1 MGVGEDK
8 WKWVGK
14 VLGPTDW
21 FSLFL
26 FTNRDMV
33 TILVKDITIVNV
45 YNQPKPS
52 KKYPEPPVF
61 EFLKREIKE
70 QYSKIVIAGD
80 YNLHHKEWESRA
92 GPNTEADEVVEW
104 LHENDM
110 MLITPRNQKI
120 YNNRTNI
127 DLVYGSV
134 DLLHRISFSGVD
146 ENTLS
151 DHSIVEWDISMSQSK
166 NGDEVFTSVKRL
178 NIKNADWEKFDKE
191 LSSAIKDFNVHN
203 KPLKSTD
210 QIDDQAKVLEE
221 VVKRAMAKSM
231 NEVKVMKK
239 FKRYWNQELREKL
252 EKALEAKREARQR
265 QPSLALKRQKIEE
278 AKKARKIFDHSLRE
292 ASTEQWNKYLSSL
305 EGNDIWKILKYI
317 NPKSND
323 TIIPQIRKE
332 DGTLTTT
339 VDEKRHEIWKAL
351 LPEIDHGL
359 DREFEIDDDSRWPK
373 LEFDEVDSALGDT
386 PNDKAP
392 GDDGITGKVLKMAW
406 LNKDLKER
414 CFKLLQACV
423 KFGYHPKVW
432 RHGII
437 VVIPKPKKPD
447 YSKPR
452 AYRTYQFV
460 SEREASMLMDRRKGS
475 VQKISTGIPQG
486 SPISPLLFLI
496 YSTPMYH
503 AIKEWGG
510 TPFGFIDDV
519 TITVEGKIEENTKS
533 LSNILEKCC
542 NWAKSR
548 MTKIDLGDKLGFIH
562 FTKNVKPKDEKV
574 QLTLPNGELREPQ
587 KEVKLLGITLNNL
600 LDFKSHILN
609 KINKAR
615 KAVGAIWHLGVVQKG
630 MRGSAVRSLYIACVR
645 PIVEY
650 GLEIWHHK
658 VLKGEIHKLE
668 VMQNMAL
675 RRIVGAYR
683 TTPIA
688 VLQKEAGIMPYS
700 IRLKFMVAR
709 KAIRLHLN
717 ISKTNPINGHLLT
730 LIEKS
735 PIAKLTT
742 LYMLAKD
749 DRDYMIKKDEKRK
762 CKRVEPLTL
771 KQQQYQT
778 IGILK
783 KQAMEEW
790 QEMYWNSSKDLWYH
804 NITVESKCTDNLSKM
819 VTGVI
824 MKKDSRRN
832 LGNITQFRT
841 GHGNFGAWFKKFE
854 IEKDSYNCKCGELE
868 TVHHIL
874 VECPLLEEERK
885 ELKRISPEM
894 DMSTLL
900 NSLTG
905 LQEIVSFISAWR
917 D

>member
-1 MGVGEDK
+1 
-8 WKWVGK
+8 
-14 VLGPTDW
+14 
-21 FSLFL
+21 
-26 FTNRDMV
+26 MV

-80 YNLHHKEWESRA
+80 YNLHHKEWESKA

-110 MLITPRNQKI
+110 MLITPRNQKT

-134 DLLHRISFSGVD
+134 NLLHRISFSGVD

-166 NGDEVFTSVKRL
+166 NGDEDFTSVKRL

-203 KPLKSTD
+203 KTLKSTD

-221 VVKRAMAKSM
+221 VIKRAMAKSM
-231 NEVKVMKK
+231 KEVKVMKK
-239 FKRYWNQELREKL
+239 SKRYWNQELREKL

-373 LEFDEVDSALGDT
+373 LEFDEVDSALADT

-406 LNKDLKER
+406 LNKDFKER
-414 CFKLLQACV
+414 FFKLLQACV

-452 AYRTYQFV
+452 AYRPISLLKIPSKVLEKLYKRMTKLTSHLLPPEQYGGRQGYCATDAVLELVQRIETSKEKISAMLIDIQGAFDNVNRNILADTMEDMKLPKALINWTYQFQ
-460 SEREASMLMDRRKGS
+460 E
-475 VQKISTGIPQG
+475 
-486 SPISPLLFLI
+486 
-496 YSTPMYH
+496 
-503 AIKEWGG
+503 
-510 TPFGFIDDV
+510 
-519 TITVEGKIEENTKS
+519 
-533 LSNILEKCC
+533 
-542 NWAKSR
+542 
-548 MTKIDLGDKLGFIH
+548 
-562 FTKNVKPKDEKV
+562 
-574 QLTLPNGELREPQ
+574 
-587 KEVKLLGITLNNL
+587 KLLVLFGILVAC
-600 LDFKSHILN
+600 K
-609 KINKAR
+609 
-615 KAVGAIWHLGVVQKG
+615 KG

-709 KAIRLHLN
+709 KAICLHLN

-749 DRDYMIKKDEKRK
+749 DRDYMIKKGEKRK

-771 KQQQYQT
+771 KQQQNQT

-824 MKKDSRRN
+824 MKKDSRRI
-832 LGNITQFRT
+832 LSNITQFRT
-841 GHGNFGAWFKKFE
+841 GYGNFGAWFKKFG

-885 ELKRISPEM
+885 GLKRISPEM
-894 DMSTLL
+894 DMSTLF

>member
-1 MGVGEDK
+1 
-8 WKWVGK
+8 
-14 VLGPTDW
+14 
-21 FSLFL
+21 
-26 FTNRDMV
+26 MV

-92 GPNTEADEVVEW
+92 EIKKT
-104 LHENDM
+104 
-110 MLITPRNQKI
+110 

-151 DHSIVEWDISMSQSK
+151 DHSIVEWDIYMSQSK

-203 KPLKSTD
+203 KTLKSTD
-210 QIDDQAKVLEE
+210 QIDDQAKALEE
-221 VVKRAMAKSM
+221 VVKRAMAK
-231 NEVKVMKK
+231 
-239 FKRYWNQELREKL
+239 EKL

-373 LEFDEVDSALGDT
+373 LEFDEVDSALADT

-406 LNKDLKER
+406 LNKDFKER
-414 CFKLLQACV
+414 FFKLLQACV

-452 AYRTYQFV
+452 AYR
-460 SEREASMLMDRRKGS
+460 
-475 VQKISTGIPQG
+475 
-486 SPISPLLFLI
+486 PISLL
-496 YSTPMYH
+496 
-503 AIKEWGG
+503 
-510 TPFGFIDDV
+510 
-519 TITVEGKIEENTKS
+519 KIPSKV
-533 LSNILEKCC
+533 LEK
-542 NWAKSR
+542 
-548 MTKIDLGDKLGFIH
+548 II
-562 FTKNVKPKDEKV
+562 
-574 QLTLPNGELREPQ
+574 Q
-587 KEVKLLGITLNNL
+587 KE
-600 LDFKSHILN
+600 
-609 KINKAR
+609 
-615 KAVGAIWHLGVVQKG
+615 
-630 MRGSAVRSLYIACVR
+630 
-645 PIVEY
+645 
-650 GLEIWHHK
+650 
-658 VLKGEIHKLE
+658 
-668 VMQNMAL
+668 
-675 RRIVGAYR
+675 
-683 TTPIA
+683 
-688 VLQKEAGIMPYS
+688 
-700 IRLKFMVAR
+700 
-709 KAIRLHLN
+709 
-717 ISKTNPINGHLLT
+717 
-730 LIEKS
+730 
-735 PIAKLTT
+735 
-742 LYMLAKD
+742 
-749 DRDYMIKKDEKRK
+749 
-762 CKRVEPLTL
+762 
-771 KQQQYQT
+771 
-778 IGILK
+778 
-783 KQAMEEW
+783 
-790 QEMYWNSSKDLWYH
+790 
-804 NITVESKCTDNLSKM
+804 
-819 VTGVI
+819 
-824 MKKDSRRN
+824 
-832 LGNITQFRT
+832 
-841 GHGNFGAWFKKFE
+841 
-854 IEKDSYNCKCGELE
+854 
-868 TVHHIL
+868 
-874 VECPLLEEERK
+874 
-885 ELKRISPEM
+885 
-894 DMSTLL
+894 
-900 NSLTG
+900 
-905 LQEIVSFISAWR
+905 
-917 D
+917 

>member
-1 MGVGEDK
+1 MGVREDK

-26 FTNRDMV
+26 V
-33 TILVKDITIVNV
+33 SWH
-45 YNQPKPS
+45 QGPS
-52 KKYPEPPVF
+52 SGLLETHRTETTRTKKVQM
-61 EFLKREIKE
+61 KTGKSHRKEI
-70 QYSKIVIAGD
+70 
-80 YNLHHKEWESRA
+80 
-92 GPNTEADEVVEW
+92 
-104 LHENDM
+104 
-110 MLITPRNQKI
+110 
-120 YNNRTNI
+120 
-127 DLVYGSV
+127 
-134 DLLHRISFSGVD
+134 
-146 ENTLS
+146 
-151 DHSIVEWDISMSQSK
+151 
-166 NGDEVFTSVKRL
+166 
-178 NIKNADWEKFDKE
+178 
-191 LSSAIKDFNVHN
+191 
-203 KPLKSTD
+203 
-210 QIDDQAKVLEE
+210 
-221 VVKRAMAKSM
+221 
-231 NEVKVMKK
+231 
-239 FKRYWNQELREKL
+239 
-252 EKALEAKREARQR
+252 EAKREARQR

-373 LEFDEVDSALGDT
+373 LEFDEVDSALADT

-406 LNKDLKER
+406 LNKDFKER
-414 CFKLLQACV
+414 FFKLLQACV

-452 AYRTYQFV
+452 AYRPISLLKIPSKVLEKLYKKNDQAYNTLTSTRAIWGRQGYCATDAVLELVQRIETSKEKKLSAMLIDIQGAFDNVNRNLLADTMEDMKLPKALINWTYQFCN
-460 SEREASMLMDRRKGS
+460 
-475 VQKISTGIPQG
+475 
-486 SPISPLLFLI
+486 LL
-496 YSTPMYH
+496 
-503 AIKEWGG
+503 
-510 TPFGFIDDV
+510 
-519 TITVEGKIEENTKS
+519 
-533 LSNILEKCC
+533 
-542 NWAKSR
+542 
-548 MTKIDLGDKLGFIH
+548 
-562 FTKNVKPKDEKV
+562 
-574 QLTLPNGELREPQ
+574 LPNGELREPQ

-615 KAVGAIWHLGVVQKG
+615 KAVGAIWHLGGVQKG

-658 VLKGEIHKLE
+658 ILKGEIHKLE

-771 KQQQYQT
+771 KQQQNQT

-783 KQAMEEW
+783 KQAME
-790 QEMYWNSSKDLWYH
+790 
-804 NITVESKCTDNLSKM
+804 
-819 VTGVI
+819 
-824 MKKDSRRN
+824 
-832 LGNITQFRT
+832 
-841 GHGNFGAWFKKFE
+841 
-854 IEKDSYNCKCGELE
+854 
-868 TVHHIL
+868 
-874 VECPLLEEERK
+874 
-885 ELKRISPEM
+885 
-894 DMSTLL
+894 
-900 NSLTG
+900 
-905 LQEIVSFISAWR
+905 
-917 D
+917 

>member
-1 MGVGEDK
+1 
-8 WKWVGK
+8 
-14 VLGPTDW
+14 
-21 FSLFL
+21 
-26 FTNRDMV
+26 MV

-92 GPNTEADEVVEW
+92 
-104 LHENDM
+104 
-110 MLITPRNQKI
+110 
-120 YNNRTNI
+120 
-127 DLVYGSV
+127 
-134 DLLHRISFSGVD
+134 
-146 ENTLS
+146 
-151 DHSIVEWDISMSQSK
+151 
-166 NGDEVFTSVKRL
+166 
-178 NIKNADWEKFDKE
+178 DWEKFDKE

-203 KPLKSTD
+203 KTLKSTD

-231 NEVKVMKK
+231 KEVKVMKK
-239 FKRYWNQELREKL
+239 SKRYWNQELREK
-252 EKALEAKREARQR
+252 
-265 QPSLALKRQKIEE
+265 
-278 AKKARKIFDHSLRE
+278 
-292 ASTEQWNKYLSSL
+292 
-305 EGNDIWKILKYI
+305 
-317 NPKSND
+317 
-323 TIIPQIRKE
+323 KE

-373 LEFDEVDSALGDT
+373 LEFDEVDSALADT

-406 LNKDLKER
+406 LNKDFKER
-414 CFKLLQACV
+414 FFKLLQACV

-437 VVIPKPKKPD
+437 VVIYLNLRNLTIQSQEHTDQFPYLRFHLKYWKKLYKKND
-447 YSKPR
+447 QTYNALTSTR
-452 AYRTYQFV
+452 AIWGRQGYCATDAVLELKFIGRHNGGYETTQSTYK
-460 SEREASMLMDRRKGS
+460 LD
-475 VQKISTGIPQG
+475 IP
-486 SPISPLLFLI
+486 I
-496 YSTPMYH
+496 Y
-503 AIKEWGG
+503 
-510 TPFGFIDDV
+510 
-519 TITVEGKIEENTKS
+519 
-533 LSNILEKCC
+533 
-542 NWAKSR
+542 
-548 MTKIDLGDKLGFIH
+548 
-562 FTKNVKPKDEKV
+562 EKV

-615 KAVGAIWHLGVVQKG
+615 KAVGAIWHLGGVQK
-630 MRGSAVRSLYIACVR
+630 
-645 PIVEY
+645 
-650 GLEIWHHK
+650 
-658 VLKGEIHKLE
+658 
-668 VMQNMAL
+668 NMAL

-688 VLQKEAGIMPYS
+688 VLQKEVGIMPYS

-771 KQQQYQT
+771 KQQQNQT

-824 MKKDSRRN
+824 MKKDSRRI
-832 LGNITQFRT
+832 LSNITQFRT
-841 GHGNFGAWFKKFE
+841 GHGNFGAWFKKFG

-885 ELKRISPEM
+885 GLKRISPEM

>member
-1 MGVGEDK
+1 
-8 WKWVGK
+8 
-14 VLGPTDW
+14 
-21 FSLFL
+21 
-26 FTNRDMV
+26 MV

-110 MLITPRNQKI
+110 MLITPRNQKT

-151 DHSIVEWDISMSQSK
+151 DHSI
-166 NGDEVFTSVKRL
+166 
-178 NIKNADWEKFDKE
+178 NADWEKFDKE

-203 KPLKSTD
+203 KTLKSTD

-231 NEVKVMKK
+231 KEVKVMKK
-239 FKRYWNQELREKL
+239 SKRYWNQELREKL

-373 LEFDEVDSALGDT
+373 LELDEVDSALTDT

-392 GDDGITGKVLKMAW
+392 VDDGITGKVLKMAW
-406 LNKDLKER
+406 LNKDFKER
-414 CFKLLQACV
+414 FFKLLQACV
-423 KFGYHPKVW
+423 KFGYHPKAW

-437 VVIPKPKKPD
+437 VVIPKPKKSD

-452 AYRTYQFV
+452 AYRPISLLKIPSKVLEKIIQKRMTKLTTHLLPPEQYGGRQGYCATDAVLELVQRIETSKEKISAMLIDIQGAFDNVNRNILADTMEDMKLPKALINWTYQFV

-475 VQKISTGIPQG
+475 VQKI
-486 SPISPLLFLI
+486 
-496 YSTPMYH
+496 
-503 AIKEWGG
+503 KWGG

-574 QLTLPNGELREPQ
+574 QLILPNGELREPQ
-587 KEVKLLGITLNNL
+587 KEVKLLGIILNNL
-600 LDFKSHILN
+600 LDFTSHILN

-615 KAVGAIWHLGVVQKG
+615 KAVGAIWHLGGVQKG

-658 VLKGEIHKLE
+658 ILKGEIHKLE

-771 KQQQYQT
+771 KQQQNQT

-804 NITVESKCTDNLSKM
+804 NITVE
-819 VTGVI
+819 
-824 MKKDSRRN
+824 
-832 LGNITQFRT
+832 
-841 GHGNFGAWFKKFE
+841 
-854 IEKDSYNCKCGELE
+854 
-868 TVHHIL
+868 
-874 VECPLLEEERK
+874 
-885 ELKRISPEM
+885 
-894 DMSTLL
+894 
-900 NSLTG
+900 
-905 LQEIVSFISAWR
+905 
-917 D
+917 

>member
-1 MGVGEDK
+1 
-8 WKWVGK
+8 
-14 VLGPTDW
+14 
-21 FSLFL
+21 
-26 FTNRDMV
+26 
-33 TILVKDITIVNV
+33 
-45 YNQPKPS
+45 
-52 KKYPEPPVF
+52 
-61 EFLKREIKE
+61 
-70 QYSKIVIAGD
+70 
-80 YNLHHKEWESRA
+80 
-92 GPNTEADEVVEW
+92 
-104 LHENDM
+104 
-110 MLITPRNQKI
+110 
-120 YNNRTNI
+120 
-127 DLVYGSV
+127 
-134 DLLHRISFSGVD
+134 
-146 ENTLS
+146 
-151 DHSIVEWDISMSQSK
+151 
-166 NGDEVFTSVKRL
+166 
-178 NIKNADWEKFDKE
+178 
-191 LSSAIKDFNVHN
+191 
-203 KPLKSTD
+203 
-210 QIDDQAKVLEE
+210 
-221 VVKRAMAKSM
+221 
-231 NEVKVMKK
+231 
-239 FKRYWNQELREKL
+239 
-252 EKALEAKREARQR
+252 
-265 QPSLALKRQKIEE
+265 
-278 AKKARKIFDHSLRE
+278 
-292 ASTEQWNKYLSSL
+292 
-305 EGNDIWKILKYI
+305 
-317 NPKSND
+317 
-323 TIIPQIRKE
+323 
-332 DGTLTTT
+332 
-339 VDEKRHEIWKAL
+339 
-351 LPEIDHGL
+351 
-359 DREFEIDDDSRWPK
+359 
-373 LEFDEVDSALGDT
+373 
-386 PNDKAP
+386 
-392 GDDGITGKVLKMAW
+392 
-406 LNKDLKER
+406 
-414 CFKLLQACV
+414 
-423 KFGYHPKVW
+423 
-432 RHGII
+432 
-437 VVIPKPKKPD
+437 
-447 YSKPR
+447 
-452 AYRTYQFV
+452 
-460 SEREASMLMDRRKGS
+460 
-475 VQKISTGIPQG
+475 
-486 SPISPLLFLI
+486 
-496 YSTPMYH
+496 MYH

-587 KEVKLLGITLNNL
+587 KKVKLLGITLNNL

-615 KAVGAIWHLGVVQKG
+615 KAVGAIWHLGGVQKG

-658 VLKGEIHKLE
+658 ILKGEIHKLE

-742 LYMLAKD
+742 LYILAKD

-771 KQQQYQT
+771 KQQQNQT

-824 MKKDSRRN
+824 MKKDSRRI
-832 LGNITQFRT
+832 LSNITQFRT
-841 GHGNFGAWFKKFE
+841 GHGNFGAWFKKFG

-885 ELKRISPEM
+885 GLKRISPEM

>member
-1 MGVGEDK
+1 
-8 WKWVGK
+8 
-14 VLGPTDW
+14 
-21 FSLFL
+21 
-26 FTNRDMV
+26 MV

-92 GPNTEADEVVEW
+92 
-104 LHENDM
+104 
-110 MLITPRNQKI
+110 
-120 YNNRTNI
+120 
-127 DLVYGSV
+127 
-134 DLLHRISFSGVD
+134 
-146 ENTLS
+146 
-151 DHSIVEWDISMSQSK
+151 
-166 NGDEVFTSVKRL
+166 
-178 NIKNADWEKFDKE
+178 DWEKFDKE

-203 KPLKSTD
+203 KTLKSTD

-221 VVKRAMAKSM
+221 VVKRAMAK
-231 NEVKVMKK
+231 
-239 FKRYWNQELREKL
+239 
-252 EKALEAKREARQR
+252 
-265 QPSLALKRQKIEE
+265 
-278 AKKARKIFDHSLRE
+278 
-292 ASTEQWNKYLSSL
+292 
-305 EGNDIWKILKYI
+305 
-317 NPKSND
+317 
-323 TIIPQIRKE
+323 KE

-373 LEFDEVDSALGDT
+373 LEFDEVDSALADT

-406 LNKDLKER
+406 LNKDFKESQEHTDQFPYLRFHLKYWK
-414 CFKLLQACV
+414 KLYKKNDQAYNTLTSTRAIWGRQ
-423 KFGYHPKVW
+423 GYCATDAVLELVQRIKYIGTHN
-432 RHGII
+432 GG
-437 VVIPKPKKPD
+437 
-447 YSKPR
+447 YETTQS
-452 AYRTYQFV
+452 TYKLDV
-460 SEREASMLMDRRKGS
+460 
-475 VQKISTGIPQG
+475 
-486 SPISPLLFLI
+486 PI
-496 YSTPMYH
+496 Y
-503 AIKEWGG
+503 
-510 TPFGFIDDV
+510 
-519 TITVEGKIEENTKS
+519 
-533 LSNILEKCC
+533 
-542 NWAKSR
+542 
-548 MTKIDLGDKLGFIH
+548 
-562 FTKNVKPKDEKV
+562 EKV

-615 KAVGAIWHLGVVQKG
+615 KAVGAIWHLGGVQK
-630 MRGSAVRSLYIACVR
+630 
-645 PIVEY
+645 
-650 GLEIWHHK
+650 
-658 VLKGEIHKLE
+658 
-668 VMQNMAL
+668 NMAL

-749 DRDYMIKKDEKRK
+749 DRDYMIKIDEKRK

-771 KQQQYQT
+771 KQQQNQT

-824 MKKDSRRN
+824 MKKDSRRI
-832 LGNITQFRT
+832 LSNITQFRT
-841 GHGNFGAWFKKFE
+841 GHGNFGAWF
-854 IEKDSYNCKCGELE
+854 
-868 TVHHIL
+868 
-874 VECPLLEEERK
+874 
-885 ELKRISPEM
+885 
-894 DMSTLL
+894 
-900 NSLTG
+900 
-905 LQEIVSFISAWR
+905 
-917 D
+917 

>member
-1 MGVGEDK
+1 
-8 WKWVGK
+8 
-14 VLGPTDW
+14 
-21 FSLFL
+21 
-26 FTNRDMV
+26 MV

-92 GPNTEADEVVEW
+92 
-104 LHENDM
+104 
-110 MLITPRNQKI
+110 
-120 YNNRTNI
+120 
-127 DLVYGSV
+127 
-134 DLLHRISFSGVD
+134 
-146 ENTLS
+146 
-151 DHSIVEWDISMSQSK
+151 
-166 NGDEVFTSVKRL
+166 
-178 NIKNADWEKFDKE
+178 DWEKFDKE

-203 KPLKSTD
+203 KTLKSTD

-221 VVKRAMAKSM
+221 VVKRAMAK
-231 NEVKVMKK
+231 
-239 FKRYWNQELREKL
+239 
-252 EKALEAKREARQR
+252 
-265 QPSLALKRQKIEE
+265 
-278 AKKARKIFDHSLRE
+278 
-292 ASTEQWNKYLSSL
+292 
-305 EGNDIWKILKYI
+305 
-317 NPKSND
+317 
-323 TIIPQIRKE
+323 KE

-373 LEFDEVDSALGDT
+373 LEFDEVDSALADT

-406 LNKDLKER
+406 LNKDFKER
-414 CFKLLQACV
+414 FFKLLQACV

-452 AYRTYQFV
+452 AYR
-460 SEREASMLMDRRKGS
+460 
-475 VQKISTGIPQG
+475 
-486 SPISPLLFLI
+486 PISLL
-496 YSTPMYH
+496 
-503 AIKEWGG
+503 
-510 TPFGFIDDV
+510 
-519 TITVEGKIEENTKS
+519 KIPSKV
-533 LSNILEKCC
+533 LEKLY
-542 NWAKSR
+542 K
-548 MTKIDLGDKLGFIH
+548 
-562 FTKNVKPKDEKV
+562 KNDQAYNTLTSTRAIWGRQGYCATDAVLELVQRIETNEKV

-615 KAVGAIWHLGVVQKG
+615 KAVGAIWHLGGVQKG

-658 VLKGEIHKLE
+658 ILKGEIHKLE

-688 VLQKEAGIMPYS
+688 VLQKEVGIMPYS

-749 DRDYMIKKDEKRK
+749 DRDYMIKKDENENARG
-762 CKRVEPLTL
+762 L
-771 KQQQYQT
+771 
-778 IGILK
+778 
-783 KQAMEEW
+783 
-790 QEMYWNSSKDLWYH
+790 
-804 NITVESKCTDNLSKM
+804 NL
-819 VTGVI
+819 
-824 MKKDSRRN
+824 
-832 LGNITQFRT
+832 L
-841 GHGNFGAWFKKFE
+841 H
-854 IEKDSYNCKCGELE
+854 
-868 TVHHIL
+868 
-874 VECPLLEEERK
+874 
-885 ELKRISPEM
+885 
-894 DMSTLL
+894 
-900 NSLTG
+900 
-905 LQEIVSFISAWR
+905 
-917 D
+917 

>member
-1 MGVGEDK
+1 MGVREDK

-26 FTNRDMV
+26 
-33 TILVKDITIVNV
+33 L
-45 YNQPKPS
+45 
-52 KKYPEPPVF
+52 
-61 EFLKREIKE
+61 L
-70 QYSKIVIAGD
+70 GD

-110 MLITPRNQKI
+110 MLITPRNQKT

-134 DLLHRISFSGVD
+134 DLLHRISFSGVN

-151 DHSIVEWDISMSQSK
+151 DHSIVEWDIYMSQSK

-203 KPLKSTD
+203 KTLKSTD

-231 NEVKVMKK
+231 KEVKVMKK
-239 FKRYWNQELREKL
+239 SKRYWNQELREKL

-305 EGNDIWKILKYI
+305 AGNDIWKILKYI

-373 LEFDEVDSALGDT
+373 LEFDEVDSALADT

-406 LNKDLKER
+406 LNKDFKER
-414 CFKLLQACV
+414 FFKLLQACV

-452 AYRTYQFV
+452 AYR
-460 SEREASMLMDRRKGS
+460 
-475 VQKISTGIPQG
+475 
-486 SPISPLLFLI
+486 PISLLKIPSKKYIGTHNGGYETTQSTYKLDVPI
-496 YSTPMYH
+496 Y
-503 AIKEWGG
+503 
-510 TPFGFIDDV
+510 
-519 TITVEGKIEENTKS
+519 
-533 LSNILEKCC
+533 
-542 NWAKSR
+542 
-548 MTKIDLGDKLGFIH
+548 
-562 FTKNVKPKDEKV
+562 EKV

-615 KAVGAIWHLGVVQKG
+615 KAVGAIWHLGGVQK
-630 MRGSAVRSLYIACVR
+630 
-645 PIVEY
+645 
-650 GLEIWHHK
+650 
-658 VLKGEIHKLE
+658 
-668 VMQNMAL
+668 NMAL

-771 KQQQYQT
+771 KQQQNQT

-819 VTGVI
+819 VTGS
-824 MKKDSRRN
+824 D
-832 LGNITQFRT
+832 
-841 GHGNFGAWFKKFE
+841 H
-854 IEKDSYNCKCGELE
+854 
-868 TVHHIL
+868 
-874 VECPLLEEERK
+874 EER
-885 ELKRISPEM
+885 
-894 DMSTLL
+894 
-900 NSLTG
+900 
-905 LQEIVSFISAWR
+905 
-917 D
+917 

>member
-1 MGVGEDK
+1 MGVREDK

-26 FTNRDMV
+26 
-33 TILVKDITIVNV
+33 
-45 YNQPKPS
+45 
-52 KKYPEPPVF
+52 
-61 EFLKREIKE
+61 E

-110 MLITPRNQKI
+110 MLITPRNQKT

-203 KPLKSTD
+203 KTLKSTD

-231 NEVKVMKK
+231 KEVKVMKK
-239 FKRYWNQELREKL
+239 SKRYWNQELREK
-252 EKALEAKREARQR
+252 
-265 QPSLALKRQKIEE
+265 
-278 AKKARKIFDHSLRE
+278 
-292 ASTEQWNKYLSSL
+292 
-305 EGNDIWKILKYI
+305 
-317 NPKSND
+317 
-323 TIIPQIRKE
+323 KE

-373 LEFDEVDSALGDT
+373 LEFDEVDSALADT

-406 LNKDLKER
+406 LNKDFKER
-414 CFKLLQACV
+414 FFKLLQACV

-452 AYRTYQFV
+452 AYR
-460 SEREASMLMDRRKGS
+460 
-475 VQKISTGIPQG
+475 
-486 SPISPLLFLI
+486 PISLLKIPSKKYIGRHNGGYETTQSTYKLDVPI
-496 YSTPMYH
+496 Y
-503 AIKEWGG
+503 
-510 TPFGFIDDV
+510 
-519 TITVEGKIEENTKS
+519 
-533 LSNILEKCC
+533 
-542 NWAKSR
+542 
-548 MTKIDLGDKLGFIH
+548 
-562 FTKNVKPKDEKV
+562 EKV

-615 KAVGAIWHLGVVQKG
+615 KAVGAIWHLGGVQK
-630 MRGSAVRSLYIACVR
+630 
-645 PIVEY
+645 
-650 GLEIWHHK
+650 
-658 VLKGEIHKLE
+658 
-668 VMQNMAL
+668 NMAL

-742 LYMLAKD
+742 LYMLAK
-749 DRDYMIKKDEKRK
+749 R
-762 CKRVEPLTL
+762 
-771 KQQQYQT
+771 
-778 IGILK
+778 
-783 KQAMEEW
+783 
-790 QEMYWNSSKDLWYH
+790 
-804 NITVESKCTDNLSKM
+804 
-819 VTGVI
+819 
-824 MKKDSRRN
+824 
-832 LGNITQFRT
+832 
-841 GHGNFGAWFKKFE
+841 
-854 IEKDSYNCKCGELE
+854 
-868 TVHHIL
+868 
-874 VECPLLEEERK
+874 
-885 ELKRISPEM
+885 
-894 DMSTLL
+894 
-900 NSLTG
+900 
-905 LQEIVSFISAWR
+905 
-917 D
+917 

>member
-1 MGVGEDK
+1 MGVREDK

-26 FTNRDMV
+26 G
-33 TILVKDITIVNV
+33 
-45 YNQPKPS
+45 
-52 KKYPEPPVF
+52 
-61 EFLKREIKE
+61 
-70 QYSKIVIAGD
+70 YS
-80 YNLHHKEWESRA
+80 
-92 GPNTEADEVVEW
+92 
-104 LHENDM
+104 
-110 MLITPRNQKI
+110 
-120 YNNRTNI
+120 
-127 DLVYGSV
+127 
-134 DLLHRISFSGVD
+134 
-146 ENTLS
+146 
-151 DHSIVEWDISMSQSK
+151 
-166 NGDEVFTSVKRL
+166 
-178 NIKNADWEKFDKE
+178 
-191 LSSAIKDFNVHN
+191 
-203 KPLKSTD
+203 
-210 QIDDQAKVLEE
+210 
-221 VVKRAMAKSM
+221 
-231 NEVKVMKK
+231 
-239 FKRYWNQELREKL
+239 
-252 EKALEAKREARQR
+252 
-265 QPSLALKRQKIEE
+265 
-278 AKKARKIFDHSLRE
+278 
-292 ASTEQWNKYLSSL
+292 
-305 EGNDIWKILKYI
+305 
-317 NPKSND
+317 
-323 TIIPQIRKE
+323 
-332 DGTLTTT
+332 
-339 VDEKRHEIWKAL
+339 
-351 LPEIDHGL
+351 
-359 DREFEIDDDSRWPK
+359 
-373 LEFDEVDSALGDT
+373 
-386 PNDKAP
+386 
-392 GDDGITGKVLKMAW
+392 
-406 LNKDLKER
+406 
-414 CFKLLQACV
+414 
-423 KFGYHPKVW
+423 
-432 RHGII
+432 
-437 VVIPKPKKPD
+437 
-447 YSKPR
+447 
-452 AYRTYQFV
+452 
-460 SEREASMLMDRRKGS
+460 
-475 VQKISTGIPQG
+475 
-486 SPISPLLFLI
+486 
-496 YSTPMYH
+496 
-503 AIKEWGG
+503 
-510 TPFGFIDDV
+510 
-519 TITVEGKIEENTKS
+519 
-533 LSNILEKCC
+533 
-542 NWAKSR
+542 
-548 MTKIDLGDKLGFIH
+548 
-562 FTKNVKPKDEKV
+562 
-574 QLTLPNGELREPQ
+574 PQ

-600 LDFKSHILN
+600 LDFKSQILN

-615 KAVGAIWHLGVVQKG
+615 KAVGAIWHLGGVQKG

-658 VLKGEIHKLE
+658 ILKGEIHKLE

-742 LYMLAKD
+742 LYILAKD

-771 KQQQYQT
+771 KQQQNQT

-824 MKKDSRRN
+824 MKKDSRRI
-832 LGNITQFRT
+832 LSNITQFRT
-841 GHGNFGAWFKKFE
+841 GHGNFGAWFKKFG

-885 ELKRISPEM
+885 GLKRISPEM

>member
-1 MGVGEDK
+1 
-8 WKWVGK
+8 
-14 VLGPTDW
+14 
-21 FSLFL
+21 
-26 FTNRDMV
+26 
-33 TILVKDITIVNV
+33 
-45 YNQPKPS
+45 
-52 KKYPEPPVF
+52 
-61 EFLKREIKE
+61 
-70 QYSKIVIAGD
+70 
-80 YNLHHKEWESRA
+80 
-92 GPNTEADEVVEW
+92 
-104 LHENDM
+104 
-110 MLITPRNQKI
+110 
-120 YNNRTNI
+120 
-127 DLVYGSV
+127 
-134 DLLHRISFSGVD
+134 
-146 ENTLS
+146 
-151 DHSIVEWDISMSQSK
+151 
-166 NGDEVFTSVKRL
+166 
-178 NIKNADWEKFDKE
+178 
-191 LSSAIKDFNVHN
+191 
-203 KPLKSTD
+203 
-210 QIDDQAKVLEE
+210 
-221 VVKRAMAKSM
+221 
-231 NEVKVMKK
+231 
-239 FKRYWNQELREKL
+239 
-252 EKALEAKREARQR
+252 
-265 QPSLALKRQKIEE
+265 
-278 AKKARKIFDHSLRE
+278 
-292 ASTEQWNKYLSSL
+292 
-305 EGNDIWKILKYI
+305 
-317 NPKSND
+317 
-323 TIIPQIRKE
+323 
-332 DGTLTTT
+332 
-339 VDEKRHEIWKAL
+339 
-351 LPEIDHGL
+351 
-359 DREFEIDDDSRWPK
+359 
-373 LEFDEVDSALGDT
+373 
-386 PNDKAP
+386 
-392 GDDGITGKVLKMAW
+392 
-406 LNKDLKER
+406 
-414 CFKLLQACV
+414 
-423 KFGYHPKVW
+423 
-432 RHGII
+432 
-437 VVIPKPKKPD
+437 
-447 YSKPR
+447 
-452 AYRTYQFV
+452 
-460 SEREASMLMDRRKGS
+460 
-475 VQKISTGIPQG
+475 
-486 SPISPLLFLI
+486 
-496 YSTPMYH
+496 MYH

-519 TITVEGKIEENTKS
+519 TITVE
-533 LSNILEKCC
+533 
-542 NWAKSR
+542 
-548 MTKIDLGDKLGFIH
+548 
-562 FTKNVKPKDEKV
+562 DEKV

-615 KAVGAIWHLGVVQKG
+615 KAVGAIWHLGGVQKG

-658 VLKGEIHKLE
+658 ILKGEIHKLE

-730 LIEKS
+730 LIEKY

-771 KQQQYQT
+771 KQQQNQT

-824 MKKDSRRN
+824 MKKDSRRI
-832 LGNITQFRT
+832 LSNITQFRK
-841 GHGNFGAWFKKFE
+841 GHGNFGAWFKKFG

-885 ELKRISPEM
+885 GLKRISPEM